1 MALTISQNS
10 DCSLILVTSELLDTA
25 FGGSPDPYTDIKITI
40 YRNCCDCD
48 GYDVDITRDAPA
60 PFPTSETDVYLFNGT
75 SMELNPKIIDASAT
89 TWTEGVYKIIVTLTN
104 IDGTVVVSESNCF
117 FLDCAT
123 SCQVAK
129 HIKSLLKTDTDTDVH
144 LLHFGLTN
152 GSNCNCNCDEMCYLY
167 RKLYE
172 LLNDTEACL
181 CCK

>member
-1 MALTISQNS
+1 MALTITQNS

-48 GYDVDITRDAPA
+48 GYDVDITRDPPA
-60 PFPTSETDVYLFNGT
+60 AFPNNETDVYLFNGT
-75 SMELNPKIIDASAT
+75 SMELNPKIVDASAT
-89 TWTEGVYKIIVTLTN
+89 TWTDGVYKIIVTLTN

-129 HIKSLLKTDTDTDVH
+129 HIKSLLKTDTDTDAH
-144 LLHFGLTN
+144 LLHFGLIN

-172 LLNDTEACL
+172 ILNNTEACL